1 MRAIVVSRLG
11 PPEVLGWRSVP
22 DPELQPGHVM
32 IQVVAVGVNFADLLM
47 RSGFYPDTPARPFV
61 PGLEVSGVIE
71 RLAPGLGNDH
81 LGVGDRVLALTNT
94 LGAYAERVAVP
105 RSHVLRIPENI
116 AFEEAAAIPVNYL
129 TAQHAIFRMGNM
141 QQGERVLIHSAA
153 GGVGIAATQ
162 LAKARGLI
170 IFGTAGP
177 TKQNFLRQQGVDHP
191 IDHSRQDFE
200 KVVRQTV
207 PDGIEMAMDPNG
219 GKSLA
224 KSYRCLGPMGRLV
237 IYGFSA
243 GVSISGN
250 RNPLVVA
257 KALAQTPCFRPLKLM
272 RNNVSI
278 IGIALGRVMRRGDL
292 FQKAMQDILKM
303 YVQGQIKPV
312 IGKRFPLEQAAEA
325 HRYIHRRENVG
336 KVILTLEGCS

>member
-1 MRAIVVSRLG
+1 MRAIVVPHSG
-11 PPEVLGWRSVP
+11 PPEVMECRSVP
-22 DPELQPGHVM
+22 DPELPPDHVL
-32 IQVVAVGVNFADLLM
+32 IRVVAAGVNFADLLM
-47 RSGFYPDTPARPFV
+47 RSGFYPDIPVGPFV

-71 RLAPGLGNDH
+71 RLSGGSGSDH
-81 LGVGDRVLALTNT
+81 LAVGDRVLAMTNS

-116 AFEEAAAIPVNYL
+116 PFEEAAAIPINYL

-141 QQGERVLIHSAA
+141 QEGERILIHNAA
-153 GGVGIAATQ
+153 GGVGIAAIQ
-162 LAKARGLI
+162 LAKARGLVV
-170 IFGTAGP
+170 FGTAGP
-177 TKQNFLRQQGVDHP
+177 AKQSFLRQQGVNHP

-224 KSYRCLGPMGRLV
+224 MSYRCLGPTGRLV
-237 IYGFSA
+237 IYGFST
-243 GVSISGN
+243 GVGTRGK
-250 RNPLVVA
+250 RNPLALA
-257 KALAQTPCFRPLKLM
+257 KAFLQTPWFHPLKLM
-272 RNNVSI
+272 RKNISI
-278 IGIALGRVMRRGDL
+278 IGIALGKVMRRGDL

-303 YVQGQIKPV
+303 YAEGQIKPV
-312 IGKRFPLEQAAEA
+312 IGKQFPLEQAAEA

-336 KVILTLEGCS
+336 KVILTLN